1 MRAKGEFVFKGLEN
15 KAGGEFVN
23 DKGQNVKYGERY
35 LLKVDEVVDNEINER
50 KLKVDV
56 NNTSLVDALKK
67 LKPYDKIVLECDVL
81 LYQNSA
87 KVVPVAIVNSNNK

>member
-1 MRAKGEFVFKGLEN
+1 MRAKGEFVFKGLEK

-23 DKGQNVKYGERY
+23 DKGANVKFGERY
-35 LLKVDEVVDNEINER
+35 ILKVDEVVGNEINER

-56 NNTSLVDALKK
+56 NNTSLVNSLNA

-87 KVVPVAIVNSNNK
+87 KVVPVSIVNSKQ

>member
-1 MRAKGEFVFKGLEN
+1 MRAKGEFVFKGLEK

-23 DKGQNVKYGERY
+23 AKGDSVKYGERY
-35 LLKVDEVVDNEINER
+35 LLKVDELTDNSVDER

-56 NNTSLVDALKK
+56 NNTSLVDALQK
-67 LKPYDKIVLECDVL
+67 LKIYDKIVLECDIV

-87 KVVPVAIVNSNNK
+87 KVIPVAVSNSNNK

>member
-1 MRAKGEFVFKGLEN
+1 MRAKGEFVFKGLE
-15 KAGGEFVN
+15 KKDGGEFLN
-23 DKGQNVKYGERY
+23 AQGQNIKYDERY
-35 LLKVDEVVDNEINER
+35 ILKVDEVVDNDVNER

-67 LKPYDKIVLECDVL
+67 LKIYDKIVLDCDVL